1 MIHRLLSIL
10 KSILIRPYKKV
21 IFLFKERQ
29 KNKLSQRAEVEY
41 EILWCNEKNSYD
53 NICYYSTYDHDSIV
67 DPYVYYYLTELQRCG
82 FTIILISTSKSISNQ
97 DLIKLKSLCGAVI
110 LRENLGY
117 DFVSWKVGV
126 KIFPPQKN
134 TNSVLL
140 ANDSVYG
147 PFFDLSVY
155 LRTCHESIFDVIGMT
170 DSWEFKYHIQSYFII
185 LKRRVI
191 ENRFIEK
198 YFESV
203 MVEIDKQDLIKNYEI
218 GLTQTM
224 IRSGYRV
231 GSISDYLLIKKNNLD
246 QNSKLYKYR
255 YNQTIYYWRDLLEHR
270 TIPFLKKN
278 VFQIIG
284 IDEVSI
290 RELEFIL
297 RNNNS
302 TYDTSLIIN
311 NMKRNIIN

>member
-1 MIHRLLSIL
+1 
-10 KSILIRPYKKV
+10 
-21 IFLFKERQ
+21 
-29 KNKLSQRAEVEY
+29 
-41 EILWCNEKNSYD
+41 
-53 NICYYSTYDHDSIV
+53 
-67 DPYVYYYLTELQRCG
+67 
-82 FTIILISTSKSISNQ
+82 
-97 DLIKLKSLCGAVI
+97 
-110 LRENLGY
+110 
-117 DFVSWKVGV
+117 
-126 KIFPPQKN
+126 
-134 TNSVLL
+134 
-140 ANDSVYG
+140 
-147 PFFDLSVY
+147 
-155 LRTCHESIFDVIGMT
+155 
-170 DSWEFKYHIQSYFII
+170 
-185 LKRRVI
+185 
-191 ENRFIEK
+191 
-198 YFESV
+198 

-302 TYDTSLIIN
+302 TYDISLIIN